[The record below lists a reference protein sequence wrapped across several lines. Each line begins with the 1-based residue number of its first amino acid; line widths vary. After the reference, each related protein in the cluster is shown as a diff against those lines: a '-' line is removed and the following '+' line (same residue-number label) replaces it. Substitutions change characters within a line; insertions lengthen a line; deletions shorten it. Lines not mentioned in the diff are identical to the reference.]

1 MNWTYF
7 IVYINTNGLD
17 TSSQNWGLH
26 DNISNLHYNTYE
38 KRVNNNH
45 MLVKPA
51 WISYIIVYMSKNLF
65 CLGIQVMPS
74 FPKVKSECQ

>member
-1 MNWTYF
+1 
-7 IVYINTNGLD
+7 
-17 TSSQNWGLH
+17 
-26 DNISNLHYNTYE
+26 
-38 KRVNNNH
+38 

-65 CLGIQVMPS
+65 CLGIQVMLR